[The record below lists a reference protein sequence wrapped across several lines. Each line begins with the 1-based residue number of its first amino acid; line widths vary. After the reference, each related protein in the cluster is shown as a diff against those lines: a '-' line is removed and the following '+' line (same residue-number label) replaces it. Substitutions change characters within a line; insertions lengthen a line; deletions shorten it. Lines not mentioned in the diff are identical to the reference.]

1 MKGTMKIQQQIA
13 ILDKKLAQAR
23 KNLKLFNSGESNT
36 LAGRNL
42 NPLVEKL
49 ESEISAYQ
57 STIKELKAAQLKSRA
72 R

>member
-1 MKGTMKIQQQIA
+1 MKIQQQIA
-13 ILDKKLAQAR
+13 VLEKKLAQAR

-49 ESEISAYQ
+49 ESEMSAYQ
-57 STIKELKAAQLKSRA
+57 LTIKELKAARIKSRA